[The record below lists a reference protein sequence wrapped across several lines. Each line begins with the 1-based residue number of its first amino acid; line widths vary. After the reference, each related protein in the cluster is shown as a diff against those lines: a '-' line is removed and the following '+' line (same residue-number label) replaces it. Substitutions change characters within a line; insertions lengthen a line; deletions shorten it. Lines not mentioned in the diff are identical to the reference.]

1 MSERTELHKLQ
12 SVLKLIYI
20 ALMISSLVY
29 TVVGYTFAH
38 KDLPTPDEGLTMT
51 LLIVAFGAVFLGN
64 MLLFTLLKPARIQRA
79 PQPHQATFIAFIAG
93 WVLFDVPALMGL
105 VLTFFG
111 EPSYQLSL
119 FALSLLSLLSYPPT
133 EGKLKRA
140 LSVGR

>member
-29 TVVGYTFAH
+29 MVVGYTFAH

-51 LLIVAFGAVFLGN
+51 LLIGAFGAVFIGN
-64 MLLFTLLKPARIQRA
+64 VLLFTLLKPERIQRA
-79 PQPHQATFIAFIAG
+79 SNPHQSALIAFFVG
-93 WVLFDVPALMGL
+93 WVLFNTPALLGF

-111 EPSYQLSL
+111 DPSYQLPL
-119 FALSLLSLLSYPPT
+119 TALSLLSLLSYPPS